1 MNFFLILSFRFFF
14 LLPSQIIVVF
24 DAGLFVDDLLID
36 KKILSV
42 IGSVFAI
49 AVAAVVIVVLVSK
62 KAIIF

>member
-1 MNFFLILSFRFFF
+1 